1 MVPLQGITNP
11 LPLGQ
16 KPGTRQIIHSGVLE
30 DLSKDDLVLIVRD
43 QQQRI
48 DFLEKQVADLKME
61 VAYLKE

>member
-1 MVPLQGITNP
+1 VVPLQGITNP

-16 KPGTRQIIHSGVLE
+16 KPETRQIIHNGVLE

-48 DFLEKQVADLKME
+48 DFLEME
-61 VAYLKE
+61 VAELKKEVA